1 MEDVLNSFDASHN
14 ILNIFH
20 PCEGTE
26 RTTSWIKTFC
36 LRSFYSDKK
45 FLNLGL
51 NRICKTFKHSP
62 LVKEEKITHLFLSDP
77 IPKSLLLTWLMWP
90 WRVKIHATSPCLTSC
105 CQFWHSCCWRWNK
118 TKAILLMS
126 EPAKSHVIINFYRTQ
141 VFGNVLYV
149 TLTRY
154 LEKLFRDFGEL
165 CFTLS

>member
-62 LVKEEKITHLFLSDP
+62 SMNEEKITRLFLSDP
-77 IPKSLLLTWLMWP
+77 IPIIALSHSSMWDLT
-90 WRVKIHATSPCLTSC
+90 H
-105 CQFWHSCCWRWNK
+105 
-118 TKAILLMS
+118 
-126 EPAKSHVIINFYRTQ
+126 
-141 VFGNVLYV
+141 V
-149 TLTRY
+149 TLACEDSCN
-154 LEKLFRDFGEL
+154 LSKSCNLSLSFLQNLAKPNMFLKFGPNFEATVFSRL
-165 CFTLS
+165 WSYVVDAGTKPNP